1 MLQKKEMRFME
12 NLKIDKEF
20 EMLIPPLTV
29 DEYEQL
35 KSNIL
40 SEGEIFN
47 PIFTWNGYIID
58 GHHRYH
64 ILSEHTELKYK
75 IVEKEFSSRFEVLS
89 WICNNQLGRRNLTPE
104 NKKYLIGKRYEAEKM
119 SHGGARRGSEFST
132 DQNGLLKNGMTTRQK
147 IAKETKTSEGY
158 VARAERFAKG
168 VDAAE
173 EAVPGIKAEILSGK
187 LKKPES
193 VIADIAKAP
202 VEERKSLTENLIF
215 GKTYKNPTP
224 DVIQTIRTIGAKMRD
239 LDTPVD
245 VESFLETLEGDV
257 ESHIVSYQ
265 FTFIN
270 NPRLL
275 SSEYFQRTMA
285 VMQKM
290 VDYIASIKPEECD
303 EA

>member
-1 MLQKKEMRFME
+1 MDH
-12 NLKIDKEF
+12 LKIDKEF
-20 EMLIPPLTV
+20 EMIIPPLTV

-40 SEGEIFN
+40 SDGEIFN

-64 ILSEHTELKYK
+64 ILSEHKELRYK

-132 DQNGLLKNGMTTRQK
+132 DQNGLLKSGMTTRQK
-147 IAKETKTSEGY
+147 IAEQTKTSEGY

-173 EAVPGIKAEILSGK
+173 EAVPGIKEEILSGK
-187 LKKPES
+187 LKRTES
-193 VIADIAKAP
+193 EISAIAKAP
-202 VEERKSLTENLIF
+202 VEQRKSLSENLRIIQ
-215 GKTYKNPTP
+215 TYKKPTP
-224 DVIQTIRTIGAKMRD
+224 DVIQTIRTIGAQMRN

-303 EA
+303 ASEH

>member
-1 MLQKKEMRFME
+1 ME

-20 EMLIPPLTV
+20 EMLIPALTI

-64 ILSEHTELKYK
+64 ILSEHPALKYK

-119 SHGGARRGSEFST
+119 SHGGARRGAEFST
-132 DQNGLLKNGMTTRQK
+132 DQNSLLKNGLTTRQK

-173 EAVPGIKAEILSGK
+173 EAVPGIKEEILSGK
-187 LKKPES
+187 IKKPEG

-202 VEERKSLTENLIF
+202 EEERKSLTANLRLVQ
-215 GKTYKNPTP
+215 KYEKPTP
-224 DVIQTIRTIGAKMRD
+224 AMIQTIRSICAEMKE
-239 LDTPVD
+239 LDTAGD
-245 VESFLETLEGDV
+245 VESFLETLELDV
-257 ESHIVSYQ
+257 ENHIVSYK
-265 FTFIN
+265 FTFFH
-270 NPRLL
+270 NPKLL
-275 SSEYFQRTMA
+275 SAEYFQRTMA

-290 VDYIASIKPEECD
+290 IDYIASIKPEECD
-303 EA
+303 ET

>member
-1 MLQKKEMRFME
+1 ME
-12 NLKIDKEF
+12 NLKIDREF
-20 EMLIPPLTV
+20 EMLIPSLTV

-40 SEGEIFN
+40 SDGEIFN

-64 ILSEHTELKYK
+64 ILSEHPEIKYK

-132 DQNGLLKNGMTTRQK
+132 DQNGLLKKGMTTRQK
-147 IAKETKTSEGY
+147 IAEETKTSEGY

-173 EAVPGIKAEILSGK
+173 EAVPGIKEEILSGK
-187 LKKPES
+187 LKRTES
-193 VIADIAKAP
+193 EISAIAKAP
-202 VEERKSLTENLIF
+202 VEQRKSLSENLRLIQ
-215 GKTYKNPTP
+215 TYEKPTP
-224 DVIQTIRTIGAKMRD
+224 DLIRTIRVIGAQMRD
-239 LDTPVD
+239 DSIKVTDESMFESLDGTLKMHIQTYETFFVD
-245 VESFLETLEGDV
+245 ESIFLKPENF
-257 ESHIVSYQ
+257 SK
-265 FTFIN
+265 
-270 NPRLL
+270 
-275 SSEYFQRTMA
+275 TMA
-285 VMQKM
+285 IMQKM
-290 VDYIASIKPEECD
+290 VDYIASIKPKECD
-303 EA
+303 VSEH

>member
-1 MLQKKEMRFME
+1 ME
-12 NLKIDKEF
+12 NLKIDREF
-20 EMLIPPLTV
+20 EMLIPSLTV

-40 SEGEIFN
+40 SDGEIFN

-64 ILSEHTELKYK
+64 ILSEHPELKYE

-119 SHGGARRGSEFST
+119 SHGGARRGAEFST
-132 DQNGLLKNGMTTRQK
+132 DQNGLLKKGMTTRQK
-147 IAKETKTSEGY
+147 IAEETKTSEGY

-173 EAVPGIKAEILSGK
+173 EAVPGIKEEFLSGK
-187 LKKPES
+187 IKKPEG

-202 VEERKSLTENLIF
+202 VEERKSLTANLRLVQ
-215 GKTYKNPTP
+215 KYEKPTP
-224 DVIQTIRTIGAKMRD
+224 DLLLAIRTIGAEMRD
-239 LDTPVD
+239 DSMKVTDESMFESLDGTLKMHIQTYETFFVD
-245 VESFLETLEGDV
+245 ESIFLKPENF
-257 ESHIVSYQ
+257 SK
-265 FTFIN
+265 
-270 NPRLL
+270 
-275 SSEYFQRTMA
+275 TMA
-285 VMQKM
+285 IMQQM
-290 VDYIASIKPEECD
+290 IDYIASIKPEECD
-303 EA
+303 DSEH

>member
-1 MLQKKEMRFME
+1 MQQIKEIDIME

-20 EMLIPPLTV
+20 ERLIPPLTV

-64 ILSEHTELKYK
+64 ILSEHPELKYK

-119 SHGGARRGSEFST
+119 SHGGARRGADFST
-132 DQNGLLKNGMTTRQK
+132 DQSGLLKNGLTTRQK
-147 IAKETKTSEGY
+147 IAEETKTSEGY

-173 EAVPGIKAEILSGK
+173 EVVPGIKDEILSGK
-187 LKKPES
+187 LKKPAS

-202 VEERKSLTENLIF
+202 VEERKSLTANLIL
-215 GKTYKNPTP
+215 GKTYEKPSL
-224 DVIQTIRTIGAKMRD
+224 DVIQTIKQMSAEMRD
-239 LDTPVD
+239 DSMPVTEESLFESLD
-245 VESFLETLEGDV
+245 ETLKM
-257 ESHIVSYQ
+257 HIETYK
-265 FTFIN
+265 TFFVDDAIFLKPDN
-270 NPRLL
+270 F
-275 SSEYFQRTMA
+275 SRTMA
-285 VMQKM
+285 IMQKM

-303 EA
+303 ET

>member
-1 MLQKKEMRFME
+1 ME
-12 NLKIDKEF
+12 NLKIDREF
-20 EMLIPPLTV
+20 EMLIPALTV

-35 KSNIL
+35 ESNIL
-40 SEGEIFN
+40 SDGEVFN

-64 ILSEHTELKYK
+64 ILSEHPELKYK
-75 IVEKEFSSRFEVLS
+75 IVEKEFFSRFEVLS

-119 SHGGARRGSEFST
+119 SHGGARRGAEFST

-147 IAKETKTSEGY
+147 IAEETKTSEGY

-173 EAVPGIKAEILSGK
+173 EVVPGIKEEILSGK
-187 LKKPES
+187 IKKPEG

-202 VEERKSLTENLIF
+202 AEERKPLAENLRLF
-215 GKTYKNPTP
+215 PTNEKPLP
-224 DVIQTIRTIGAKMRD
+224 DVIQAIMTIGAKMRD
-239 LDTPVD
+239 LDTSDD
-245 VESFLETLEGDV
+245 VESFLETLECDV
-257 ESHIVSYQ
+257 EDHIVSYK
-265 FTFIN
+265 FTFYH
-270 NPRLL
+270 NPKLL
-275 SSEYFQRTMA
+275 SSVYFERTMA

-303 EA
+303 TSEH

>member
-1 MLQKKEMRFME
+1 MDH
-12 NLKIDKEF
+12 LKIDKEF

-35 KSNIL
+35 KTNIL

-64 ILSEHTELKYK
+64 ILSEHTELRYK

-119 SHGGARRGSEFST
+119 SHGGVRRGSEFSI
-132 DQNGLLKNGMTTRQK
+132 DQSGLLKNGLTTRQK
-147 IAKETKTSEGY
+147 IAEETKTSEGY
-158 VARAERFAKG
+158 VARAEQFAKG

-173 EAVPGIKAEILSGK
+173 EAVPGIKEEILSGK
-187 LKKPES
+187 LKKPAS

-202 VEERKSLTENLIF
+202 VEERKSLSENLRLT
-215 GKTYKNPTP
+215 KTYTKPTP
-224 DVIQTIRTIGAKMRD
+224 DVIQTIKTIGAQMRD
-239 LDTPVD
+239 LDTPID

-265 FTFIN
+265 FTFFN

-275 SSEYFQRTMA
+275 SSEYFQRTMTI
-285 VMQKM
+285 MQKM

>member
-1 MLQKKEMRFME
+1 MVTEEKIVKNQPEIQQIKEIDIME
-12 NLKIDKEF
+12 NLKIDREF
-20 EMLIPPLTV
+20 EMLIPSLTV

-40 SEGEIFN
+40 SDGEIFN

-64 ILSEHTELKYK
+64 ILSEHPELKYK

-119 SHGGARRGSEFST
+119 SHGGARRGAEFST

-147 IAKETKTSEGY
+147 IAEETKTSEGY

-173 EAVPGIKAEILSGK
+173 EAVPGIKEEILSGK
-187 LKKPES
+187 IKKPEG
-193 VIADIAKAP
+193 VISNIAKAP
-202 VEERKSLTENLIF
+202 AEERKSLAENLRLF
-215 GKTYKNPTP
+215 QTYTRPTP
-224 DVIQTIRTIGAKMRD
+224 DVIQTIRTMGAEMRD
-239 LDTPVD
+239 D
-245 VESFLETLEGDV
+245 
-257 ESHIVSYQ
+257 
-265 FTFIN
+265 
-270 NPRLL
+270 
-275 SSEYFQRTMA
+275 
-285 VMQKM
+285 
-290 VDYIASIKPEECD
+290 SIKPTEESMFESLEETLKD
-303 EA
+303 HIQTYEDIQVKIRKRNLLTVS

>member
-1 MLQKKEMRFME
+1 ME
-12 NLKIDKEF
+12 NLKIDREF
-20 EMLIPPLTV
+20 EMLIPALTL

-35 KSNIL
+35 ESNIL
-40 SEGEIFN
+40 SDGEIFN

-64 ILSEHTELKYK
+64 ILSEHPELKYK

-119 SHGGARRGSEFST
+119 SHGGARRGAEFST

-147 IAKETKTSEGY
+147 IAEETKTSEGY

-173 EAVPGIKAEILSGK
+173 EAVPGIKEEILSGK
-187 LKKPES
+187 IKKPEG

-202 VEERKSLTENLIF
+202 QEERKSLTENLRLFQIYE
-215 GKTYKNPTP
+215 KPSPEAIEKIMIST
-224 DVIQTIRTIGAKMRD
+224 AEMRD
-239 LDTPVD
+239 IDTPVS
-245 VESFLETLEGDV
+245 VESLFESLDGTLRMHIQTYETFFVDASTFLKPENF
-257 ESHIVSYQ
+257 S
-265 FTFIN
+265 
-270 NPRLL
+270 
-275 SSEYFQRTMA
+275 RTMA
-285 VMQKM
+285 IMQKM

-303 EA
+303 VSEH

>member
-1 MLQKKEMRFME
+1 ME

-20 EMLIPPLTV
+20 EMLIPPLTD

-64 ILSEHTELKYK
+64 ILSEHTELRYK

-119 SHGGARRGSEFST
+119 SHGGARRGADFST
-132 DQNGLLKNGMTTRQK
+132 DQSGLLKTGLTTRQK
-147 IAKETKTSEGY
+147 IAEETKTSEGY

-173 EAVPGIKAEILSGK
+173 EAVPGIKDEILSGK
-187 LKKPES
+187 LKKPASEIS
-193 VIADIAKAP
+193 AIAKAP
-202 VEERKSLTENLIF
+202 AEQRKSLTENLRIT
-215 GKTYKNPTP
+215 KTYKKPSS
-224 DVIQTIRTIGAKMRD
+224 DLMQSIKTIAAEMRD
-239 LDTPVD
+239 VDTPVTD
-245 VESFLETLEGDV
+245 ESVFESVEETIEM
-257 ESHIVSYQ
+257 HITTYET
-265 FTFIN
+265 FFIN
-270 NPRLL
+270 HPMLL
-275 SSEYFQRTMA
+275 KPGNFQKTMEL
-285 VMQKM
+285 MQKM
-290 VDYIASIKPEECD
+290 VDYIASIKSEESD
-303 EA
+303 ASEH

>member
-1 MLQKKEMRFME
+1 ME
-12 NLKIDKEF
+12 NLKIDREF
-20 EMLIPPLTV
+20 EMLIPALTV

-40 SEGEIFN
+40 SDGEIFN

-64 ILSEHTELKYK
+64 ILSEHPELKYK

-104 NKKYLIGKRYEAEKM
+104 NKKYLIGKRYEVEKM
-119 SHGGARRGSEFST
+119 SHGGARRGAEFST
-132 DQNGLLKNGMTTRQK
+132 DQNSQLKNGMTTRQK
-147 IAKETKTSEGY
+147 IAEETKTSEGY
-158 VARAERFAKG
+158 IARAERFAKG

-173 EAVPGIKAEILSGK
+173 ESIPGIKEEILSGK
-187 LKKPES
+187 IKKPEG
-193 VIADIAKAP
+193 VIANIAKAP
-202 VEERKSLTENLIF
+202 EKERKSLTENLIF

-224 DVIQTIRTIGAKMRD
+224 DVIPTIRAMGAKMSD

-245 VESFLETLEGDV
+245 DECFLESLECDV
-257 ESHIVSYQ
+257 EDHIVSYR
-265 FTFIN
+265 FTFFH
-270 NPRLL
+270 NPKLL

-285 VMQKM
+285 IMQKM
-290 VDYIASIKPEECD
+290 VDYIASIKPEERD
-303 EA
+303 DSEH